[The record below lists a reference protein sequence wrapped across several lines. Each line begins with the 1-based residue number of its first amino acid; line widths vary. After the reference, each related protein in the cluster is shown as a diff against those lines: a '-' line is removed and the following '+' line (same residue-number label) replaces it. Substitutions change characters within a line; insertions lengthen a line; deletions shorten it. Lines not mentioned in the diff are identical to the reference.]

1 MARERNASSRGRPVG
16 GSAYLFLQCVARA
29 ALLSVFVAPGAPAHA
44 QTPRKAE
51 PDCRLTP
58 VGSATVRA
66 VSDDGTLT
74 LDDGR
79 TLRLAGIALWPDR
92 QAADRLAARL
102 AGQTVELKRLGAG
115 TDRYDRL
122 VAHVFVAAA
131 EPWVQ
136 ADLLE
141 HGLARVARV
150 GDFPCAVKLFAYEGR
165 ARAAKLGVWADP
177 YYVMG
182 QAEDPAEVLKGR
194 GRFAI
199 VEGKVLSVRESGGT
213 IYLNFGRRWSEDFTV
228 TIAKRN
234 ERAFTGAGLELKKL
248 DGRRVRIR
256 GWIEERGGPWVDAVR
271 PEQIEV
277 LEGAI
282 RP

>member
-1 MARERNASSRGRPVG
+1 VG
-16 GSAYLFLQCVARA
+16 GSAYLSLPSAAAA
-29 ALLSVFVAPGAPAHA
+29 ALCGALIAPAQA
-44 QTPRKAE
+44 QTPKQS
-51 PDCRLTP
+51 DCRLTP
-58 VGSATVRA
+58 IGTAAVRA
-66 VSDDGTLT
+66 VADDATVT

-79 TLRLAGIALWPDR
+79 SMRLAGLELWPNR
-92 QAADRLAARL
+92 QATERLGVL
-102 AGQTVELKRLGAG
+102 LTGKTVELKRLGTD
-115 TDRYDRL
+115 TDRYGRV

-136 ADLLE
+136 ADLLAL
-141 HGLARVARV
+141 GLARVARV
-150 GDFPCAVKLFAYEGR
+150 GDFSCANKLFAHER
-165 ARAAKLGVWADP
+165 TARAAKLGVWADP

-213 IYLNFGRRWSEDFTV
+213 IYVNFGRRWSEDFTV

-234 ERAFTGAGLELKKL
+234 ERAFSGSGLELKKL
-248 DGRRVRIR
+248 AGRRVRIR
-256 GWIEERGGPWVDAVR
+256 GWIEERGGPWVDAAA

-277 LEGAI
+277 LEHN
-282 RP
+282 